1 MSKEL
6 DCSEMSVSA
15 VLVFP
20 CNGEYCVFFF
30 FVLFFILYFSRS
42 LLRHN
47 YSFHLLDEK
56 WSDKCY
62 RESLL

>member
-20 CNGEYCVFFF
+20 CNGEYCGFFF
-30 FVLFFILYFSRS
+30 RVIFYFVFLSFFV
-42 LLRHN
+42 
-47 YSFHLLDEK
+47 K
-56 WSDKCY
+56 A
-62 RESLL
+62 

>member
-20 CNGEYCVFFF
+20 CNGEYCVCVVFFF
-30 FVLFFILYFSRS
+30 RVIFYFVFLSFFV
-42 LLRHN
+42 
-47 YSFHLLDEK
+47 K
-56 WSDKCY
+56 A
-62 RESLL
+62 